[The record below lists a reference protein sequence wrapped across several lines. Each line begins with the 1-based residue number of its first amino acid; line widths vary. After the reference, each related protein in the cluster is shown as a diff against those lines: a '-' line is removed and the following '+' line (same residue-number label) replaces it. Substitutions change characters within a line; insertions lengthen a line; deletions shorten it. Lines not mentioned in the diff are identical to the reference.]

1 MSNLFFCR
9 RIKEISENNIKRFTD
24 ERKRLKIRQSKQ
36 IEKLFQQHQ
45 QMMDKFLQECKK
57 VICVDHCV
65 LKPFRDFILVWR
77 EDVGLGL
84 KWRISVLTFNV
95 EHILNYFCLIF
106 FS

>member
-57 VICVDHCV
+57 VIRVDRCF
-65 LKPFRDFILVWR
+65 KTFQGFYF
-77 EDVGLGL
+77 GLERGCGV
-84 KWRISVLTFNV
+84 RIEMAN
-95 EHILNYFCLIF
+95 
-106 FS
+106 